1 MRGTKTGKGTTHI
14 TGGIILQ
21 RQTCQVEQE
30 SVRVSIPRSSSL
42 EYVPDE
48 ITPYVLGK
56 RVTVNLNDALQG
68 VSVDECVY
76 VPTQKAANALD
87 FSFVLCRSLQNE
99 CRRFPNWTGFNI
111 LLHSSEIPM
120 LSKIGYLPIIDAPPT
135 EMSTINAIMKKS
147 TEIANKLGAPYV
159 CLVFDESIYAK
170 IQEVRW
176 KEAEYLNRFIVRL
189 GEFHMAMSFCGAIG
203 KLFKD
208 AGLRVS

>member
-1 MRGTKTGKGTTHI
+1 LG
-14 TGGIILQ
+14 
-21 RQTCQVEQE
+21 
-30 SVRVSIPRSSSL
+30 
-42 EYVPDE
+42 YVPDE
-48 ITPYVLGK
+48 ITPYALGK
-56 RVTVNLNDALQG
+56 RVTVNLKDAIQE
-68 VSVDECVY
+68 VSVDEYVY

-99 CRRFPNWTGFNI
+99 CLFPNWTGFNI
-111 LLHSSEIPM
+111 LLQSKEIPI

-147 TEIANKLGAPYV
+147 TEIANKLCIHYV

-176 KEAEYLNRFIVRL
+176 KEEEYLRFIVRL